1 MVEFISYDGR
11 WPNLCFGTL
20 IIKADGKTYRLEGVM
35 VSGGC
40 IMGGP
45 STDWE
50 MWAEHGDWKIDLE
63 DYPELKK
70 YEEEITKVVNDKCTT
85 RLLWRLHLKIR

>member
-20 IIKADGKTYRLEGVM
+20 IIKVDGKTYRLEGVM

-50 MWAEHGDWKIDLE
+50 MWAEHGRLT
-63 DYPELKK
+63 LKT
-70 YEEEITKVVNDKCTT
+70 IQN
-85 RLLWRLHLKIR
+85 LKSMRRK

>member
-11 WPNLCFGTL
+11 WPNLCSWTL
-20 IIKADGKTYRLEGVM
+20 TIKVDGKTYRLEGVM

-50 MWAEHGDWKIDLE
+50 MWAEHSRLT
-63 DYPELKK
+63 LKT
-70 YEEEITKVVNDKCTT
+70 IQN
-85 RLLWRLHLKIR
+85 LKSMRRK

>member
-11 WPNLCFGTL
+11 YPNLCSGTL
-20 IIKADGKTYRLEGVM
+20 TIKVDGKTYRLEDAM

-50 MWAEHGDWKIDLE
+50 MWVEYGDWKVDLE
-63 DYPELKK
+63 NYPELKK
-70 YEEEITKVVNDKCTT
+70 YEEEITKVVNDNVQQGCCGGC
-85 RLLWRLHLKIR
+85 I